1 MSPHKDLTK
10 VDRILTETVLAIVT
24 NATMLKAAETLKI
37 TPEALYKR
45 IKVYPEIR
53 EMIDAMP
60 KQALDNLKRGSVRA
74 SEVLIEKLDTSQSL
88 AAAESILD
96 RVGVGKGPQTAVQI
110 NTVGGEMGIV
120 VKQYD
125 RDNSTQEP
133 DRSI

>member
-1 MSPHKDLTK
+1 MPRQTLATVSK
-10 VDRILTETVLAIVT
+10 IITETTLALTTQPSIS
-24 NATMLKAAETLKI
+24 AAARQLKI
-37 TPEALYKR
+37 TPEGVYSRMLK
-45 IKVYPEIR
+45 YPEIR
-53 EMIDAMP
+53 ETIDSMP
-60 KQALDNLKRGSVRA
+60 RQALDNLKQSSVRA

-110 NTVGGEMGIV
+110 NAVGGEMGIV